1 MKFKDIKMTDYK
13 SINVLIY
20 FKDLVK
26 PIGGSLVYDN
36 NSITLSFVSEEFPF
50 KNIDTEKNVESLKIL
65 THEGENIT
73 LINGIILSHK
83 THTANISAYKYHFQY
98 LIITKTN

>member
-83 THTANISAYKYHFQY
+83 THTANI
-98 LIITKTN
+98 